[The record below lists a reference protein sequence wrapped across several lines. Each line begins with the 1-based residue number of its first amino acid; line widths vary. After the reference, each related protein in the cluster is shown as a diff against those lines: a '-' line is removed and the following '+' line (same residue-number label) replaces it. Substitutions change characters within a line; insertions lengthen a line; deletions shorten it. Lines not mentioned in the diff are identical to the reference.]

1 MMQDLPT
8 TTTASLPFDPS
19 TARSVVDDA
28 ISRYIDGRRERIDGF
43 IDAHYGWKGSAKLH
57 RNAFGLDLIRAP
69 VNVALVPP
77 QLVVNI
83 TGMVAERFGARR
95 AGHWMKTRRLLMRTS
110 VDRELEWRLWTEFLE
125 LPFTDGQRIATRD
138 ALAEAM
144 FADPRLH
151 HALGEP
157 LAEIARHAEDPEV
170 RLRVEETL
178 AAYTGT
184 RAAASDLV
192 GAMVSTGVGYAA
204 AQQITPS
211 VWTLGPVLAGMMAQ
225 HMAVTS
231 FPLGATLGGA
241 WYSAFPATASTMMVG
256 TTVASLAAVGA
267 IVAAFAGVLADPL
280 QRSLGM
286 HRRRMT
292 RMLATI
298 EKNFRGHGP
307 AAFTPRDHY
316 VARLVDAVDV
326 VRVAHRIATGS

>member
-1 MMQDLPT
+1 MQDLPT
-8 TTTASLPFDPS
+8 ASIVSLPFDPS

-28 ISRYIDGRRERIDGF
+28 ITRYIDSRRQRVDDF
-43 IDAHYGWKGSAKLH
+43 IDCHYGWKGSAKLH
-57 RNAFGLDLIRAP
+57 RNAFGMDLLRAP
-69 VNVALVPP
+69 LNVALVPP
-77 QLVVNI
+77 QLLVNLS
-83 TGMVAERFGARR
+83 GMVVGRLGARR

-110 VDRELEWRLWTEFLE
+110 VDRELEWRLWSEFLE
-125 LPFTDGQRIATRD
+125 LPFTDGDRISTRD

-151 HALGEP
+151 RALGEP
-157 LAEIARHAEDPEV
+157 LAEIARHAEDPDV
-170 RLRVEETL
+170 RRRVEETL

-204 AQQITPS
+204 AHQITPS
-211 VWTLGPVLAGMMAQ
+211 VWTLGPLLAGMMAQ
-225 HMAVTS
+225 KMAISS
-231 FPLGATLGGA
+231 FPLGATIGGA
-241 WYSAFPATASTMMVG
+241 WYGAFPATAGAMLVG

-280 QRSLGM
+280 QRSLGL
-286 HRRRMT
+286 HRRRLN
-292 RMLATI
+292 RMLDTI
-298 EKNFRGHGP
+298 EKNFRGEGP
-307 AAFTPRDHY
+307 AAFSPRDHY